1 MQTSDFDFL
10 LPPELIAQSP
20 APARDQS
27 RLLLLERNTQS
38 IIHRH
43 FPDLLAYLRP
53 GDVLVLNNSRVIPAR
68 LRGVN
73 AGTSG
78 QFEILLLEENSTN
91 DWWVMLRPGKR
102 ARVGTEIILR
112 DANGNSTGVRAKV
125 VATNDEGHRRLEF
138 SSTSNIRDLLDTLG
152 EIPLPPY
159 IERKN
164 STNLADDKIRYQ
176 TVYAAP
182 PGSVAAPTAGLHF
195 TEALLEKIRAV
206 SVRVCFVTLKGG
218 GKFEITQ
225 TKYRLT
231 EEQKQDDGQ
240 KLFDFCAESLKAF
253 IESNIAERGIT
264 VGSSGELP
272 LGFTVRSF
280 LSFFLSFFFPFPSL
294 VSLKL

>member
-182 PGSVAAPTAGLHF
+182 PGSVAGWPSRATSHRNHQ
-195 TEALLEKIRAV
+195 ALR
-206 SVRVCFVTLKGG
+206 
-218 GKFEITQ
+218 
-225 TKYRLT
+225 
-231 EEQKQDDGQ
+231 
-240 KLFDFCAESLKAF
+240 
-253 IESNIAERGIT
+253 
-264 VGSSGELP
+264 
-272 LGFTVRSF
+272 
-280 LSFFLSFFFPFPSL
+280 
-294 VSLKL
+294 